1 MPNFYIFFLTA
12 SVADAAAINPN
23 GVKTLLAYGV
33 ATFFINDKPNLVN
46 EARTLPRNLT
56 F

>member
-23 GVKTLLAYGV
+23 GVKTLLANGV